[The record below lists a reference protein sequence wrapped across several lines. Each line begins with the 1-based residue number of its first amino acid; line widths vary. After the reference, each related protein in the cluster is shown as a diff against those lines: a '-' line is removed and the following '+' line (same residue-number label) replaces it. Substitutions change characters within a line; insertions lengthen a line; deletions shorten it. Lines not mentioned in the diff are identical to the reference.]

1 MRNEELGL
9 SRNYYVEYMH
19 AFDIHC
25 NGFVTFY
32 FFSVSIQY
40 PLLPIILNS
49 SFFSTLLSNGLYL
62 IGVLFYLYVAL
73 IGYNCIFFIK

>member
-1 MRNEELGL
+1 MGL
-9 SRNYYVEYMH
+9 TRNYYVEYMH

-32 FFSVSIQY
+32 FFSVSVQY

-49 SFFSTLLSNGLYL
+49 SFFATLVSNGLYL
-62 IGVLFYLYVAL
+62 TGVLYYLYVAL
-73 IGYNCIFFIK
+73 LGYYCMYELK